1 MVLTLIICF
10 SVVICLTFIR
20 DILTFEWNK
29 RKTGISFKDSLTLT
43 DLPVITLDN
52 NGEKLNFLLDTGSNI
67 SHFNSE
73 AMNLLKDFENIDK
86 RGQSIITATGTSE
99 ADCWLRIPLKYKE
112 QMFFEDFMLLDLKEA
127 FDTIQK
133 ENGVQI
139 HGILGNSFFIKY
151 GYVLDFD
158 NNIAYIK

>member
-10 SVVICLTFIR
+10 LVVVCLAFVR
-20 DILTFEWNK
+20 DILSFEWSK
-29 RKTGISFKDSLTLT
+29 RINGISFKDSLKLT

-52 NGEKLNFLLDTGSNI
+52 NGEKFNFLLDTGSNI
-67 SHFNSE
+67 SHFNSK
-73 AMNLLKDFENIDK
+73 AVNLLKDFESIDK
-86 RGQSIITATGTSE
+86 EGQSIVTATGTSE
-99 ADCWLRIPLKYKE
+99 ADCWLRIPLGYKN
-112 QMFFEDFMLLDLKEA
+112 QMFFEDFMLLNLKEA

-133 ENGVQI
+133 ENGIQI

-158 NNIAYIK
+158 SNTIYIK

>member
-10 SVVICLTFIR
+10 LVVVCLAFIR
-20 DILTFEWNK
+20 DILSLEWSK
-29 RKTGISFKDSLTLT
+29 RINGISFKDSLKLT

-73 AMNLLKDFENIDK
+73 AANLLKDFESIDK
-86 RGQSIITATGTSE
+86 EGQSIVTATGTSE
-99 ADCWLRIPLKYKE
+99 ADCWLRIPLGYKN
-112 QMFFEDFMLLDLKEA
+112 QIFFEDFMLLDLKEA

-133 ENGVQI
+133 ENGIQI

-151 GYVLDFD
+151 GYILDFD
-158 NNIAYIK
+158 SNTIYTK